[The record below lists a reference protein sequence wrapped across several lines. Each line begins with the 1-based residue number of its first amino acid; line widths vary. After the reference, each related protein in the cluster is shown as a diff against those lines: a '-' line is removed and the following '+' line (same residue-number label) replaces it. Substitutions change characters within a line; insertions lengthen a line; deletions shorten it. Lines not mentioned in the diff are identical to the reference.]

1 MQFVHSIAY
10 LHYSLIEFV
19 QTVYNTYS
27 PIVAVQISRV
37 YYPGLPS
44 HPDHEVAKRLMKRF
58 SGMVSFE
65 LKGGKEDG
73 IRMVEVTRATQ

>member
-1 MQFVHSIAY
+1 MVALQIA
-10 LHYSLIEFV
+10 
-19 QTVYNTYS
+19 
-27 PIVAVQISRV
+27 RV

-44 HPDHEVAKRLMKRF
+44 HPDHEVAKRVMKKF

-73 IRMVEVTRATQ
+73 IRMVEVTRATHSIIASVICNVCWLYYEL

>member
-1 MQFVHSIAY
+1 MNIHVMHSIAY

-19 QTVYNTYS
+19 QTVYS
-27 PIVAVQISRV
+27 PIVAVQIARV